1 MGMRTLITKC
11 VTLECLMIID
21 ALYILSIYKVF
32 TIYFSLFMK
41 YCKSKKLM
49 IKDHDIG
56 SISDRLSNTVFMTHV
71 FPIIICSKKKV
82 Q

>member
-41 YCKSKKLM
+41 FLRVK
-49 IKDHDIG
+49 
-56 SISDRLSNTVFMTHV
+56 N
-71 FPIIICSKKKV
+71 
-82 Q
+82 

>member
-1 MGMRTLITKC
+1 MGMRILITKY

-41 YCKSKKLM
+41 YSKSKKLM
-49 IKDHDIG
+49 IKDLDI
-56 SISDRLSNTVFMTHV
+56 
-71 FPIIICSKKKV
+71 
-82 Q
+82 